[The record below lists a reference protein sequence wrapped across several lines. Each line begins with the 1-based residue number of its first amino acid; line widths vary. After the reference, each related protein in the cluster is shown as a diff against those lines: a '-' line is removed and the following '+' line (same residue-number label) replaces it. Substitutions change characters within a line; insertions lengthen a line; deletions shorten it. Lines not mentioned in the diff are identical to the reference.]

1 MILKN
6 RNHEVLL
13 TYDGED
19 CLKSYREVFDKFVFE
34 EQHKQHET
42 TDPTTLKDDSN
53 NPPFDAVV
61 LDYSMPKKD
70 GMDVAKEILAVNPQ
84 QRIIFASTYVKECLE
99 DMVEQLRQVVELMQK
114 PFEPSVLVDTIE
126 GKEIYEGL
134 EKLNA
139 NIKQIKALNPT
150 HEQLR
155 DLKD

>member
-1 MILKN
+1 MKILIAQDEYNIAMQYMVALKN

-19 CLKSYREVFDKFVFE
+19 CLKSYRAVFDKFVFE

-70 GMDVAKEILAVNPQ
+70 GMDVTKEILAVNPQ
-84 QRIIFASTYVKECLE
+84 QRIIFASAYVKECL
-99 DMVEQLRQVVELMQK
+99 RYGRA
-114 PFEPSVLVDTIE
+114 IE
-126 GKEIYEGL
+126 TSCRT
-134 EKLNA
+134 NA
-139 NIKQIKALNPT
+139 EAI
-150 HEQLR
+150 
-155 DLKD
+155 